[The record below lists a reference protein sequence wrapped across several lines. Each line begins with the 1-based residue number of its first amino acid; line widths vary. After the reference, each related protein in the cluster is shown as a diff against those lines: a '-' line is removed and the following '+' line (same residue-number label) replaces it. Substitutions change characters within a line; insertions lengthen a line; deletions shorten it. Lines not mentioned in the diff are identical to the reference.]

1 MAIDMIENNEL
12 SALAPSRLGLRQHV
26 DDGAK
31 GMPKMLNF
39 TGNDDFVNLFGS
51 RNRKKSA
58 FRQQVI
64 DKYGA
69 IPTDCDSIIGKI
81 DVVNSDLETLV
92 KRSAGKSSLEI
103 REKLDETNIVL
114 GELKSAL
121 IKNGCKAQTLAQE
134 TAKAEQKATQ
144 TLETLTKLGE
154 TQVEKAKS
162 DLLGT
167 NLFGS
172 QTTPQGT
179 AVSSKKNILIF
190 AGVAVLAVVGVY
202 FYIKKK

>member
-12 SALAPSRLGLRQHV
+12 SALAPSRLGLRQYV

-39 TGNDDFVNLFGS
+39 TGTDDFVNLFGS
-51 RNRKKSA
+51 RVRKKSA
-58 FRQQVI
+58 FRQDVRNR
-64 DKYGA
+64 YGS
-69 IPTDCDSIIGKI
+69 IPTDCDSIMGKI

-103 REKLDETNIVL
+103 KEKLDETNIVL

-121 IKNGCKAQTLAQE
+121 IKNGCKAQSLAVQ
-134 TAKAEQKATQ
+134 TAQAEQKATQ

-167 NLFGS
+167 SLLDGS
-172 QTTPQGT
+172 STST
-179 AVSSKKNILIF
+179 AGKSNKNILIY
-190 AGVAVLAVVGVY
+190 GGLAVLAVVGVY
-202 FYIKKK
+202 FYVKNKK

>member
-12 SALAPSRLGLRQHV
+12 SALAPSRLGLRQHI

-39 TGNDDFVNLFGS
+39 TGNDDYVNLFGS
-51 RNRKKSA
+51 RVRKKSA
-58 FRQQVI
+58 FRQQVR

-69 IPTDCDSIIGKI
+69 IPTDCDSILGKI

-103 REKLDETNIVL
+103 KEKLDETNIVL

-121 IKNGCKAQTLAQE
+121 LKNGCKAQTLAQE
-134 TAKAEQKATQ
+134 TAKSEQKATQ

-154 TQVEKAKS
+154 SQVEKAKS

-167 NLFGS
+167 SLLGGGTS
-172 QTTPQGT
+172 SKGT
-179 AVSSKKNILIF
+179 AVSSNKNILIF
-190 AGVAVLAVVGVY
+190 GGVAVLAVIGVY

>member
-1 MAIDMIENNEL
+1 
-12 SALAPSRLGLRQHV
+12 
-26 DDGAK
+26 
-31 GMPKMLNF
+31 MPKMLNF

-58 FRQQVI
+58 FRQQVT

-121 IKNGCKAQTLAQE
+121 IKQGCKAQTLMQE

-162 DLLGT
+162 DLLNT
-167 NLFGS
+167 SLFGS

>member
-12 SALAPSRLGLRQHV
+12 GALAPSRLGLRQHV
-26 DDGAK
+26 DDGDK

-51 RNRKKSA
+51 RVRKKSA
-58 FRQQVI
+58 FRQQVR
-64 DKYGA
+64 DRYGV

-167 NLFGS
+167 SLFGS
-172 QTTPQGT
+172 ETTPQGT